1 MSKIMFFNYHP
12 QGLGG
17 LWQNI
22 SWLLSNQT
30 DSLEINLHLNDWNS
44 KRFIEIFNCFSQPKF
59 PVKIKIKEL
68 MHYDVPADKDWYEA
82 TQEIIND
89 IKSKTDYLK
98 EEIQTISC
106 ALHHHYWPIK
116 TKRNSNN
123 YVCTYL
129 RYTDENPKNPRLDEY
144 NIDRDLTVEQANFVY
159 DILKKYNIKY
169 VELGSS
175 RSIEENCKLIANS
188 KFVIGR
194 EGGWTHVTNSAR
206 VNYYPVMNNRHYFL
220 DTCHGGQ
227 NKYLKEYTHVDD
239 FENLLRSIL

>member
-1 MSKIMFFNYHP
+1 MSRVMFFNYTP

-22 SWLLSNQT
+22 SWLLCNQT
-30 DSLEINLHLNDWNS
+30 EPLEINLHLDEWNS
-44 KRFIEIFNCFSQPKF
+44 KRFVEIFNCFAEPKYSVDIQF
-59 PVKIKIKEL
+59 KNVL
-68 MHYDVPADKDWYEA
+68 HYDIPPDKNWYEA
-82 TQEIIND
+82 SQEIIAD
-89 IKSKTDYLK
+89 ICSKTNYNK

-116 TKRNSNN
+116 MERNISD

-129 RYTDENPKNPRLDEY
+129 RYVDENPNSPRPKEY
-144 NIDRDLTVEQANFVY
+144 NVNRDLTVDQADFVY
-159 DILKKYNIKY
+159 NILKRYNIKY
-169 VELGSS
+169 VELGPLTT
-175 RSIEENCKLIANS
+175 IEENCRLISNS

-194 EGGWTHVTNSAR
+194 EGGWTHVANSAR

-220 DTCHGGQ
+220 DTCHGVQ